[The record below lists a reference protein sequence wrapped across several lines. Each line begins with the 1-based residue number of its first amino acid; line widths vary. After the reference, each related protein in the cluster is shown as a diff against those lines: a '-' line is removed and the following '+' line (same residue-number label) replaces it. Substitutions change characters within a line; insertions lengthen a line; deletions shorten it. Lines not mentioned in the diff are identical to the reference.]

1 MKHIPILANTKQI
14 DFSHFSFDADTG
26 HWKKRTDILHPHI
39 KINVF
44 VEGDFT
50 LFTRNG
56 IYRPLFGDVC
66 IFSPMELHHANVAK
80 PTHVDYYQLDLS
92 EDALD
97 FVFGGDKLM
106 KRLLSV
112 TSNKYFRPKKED
124 RDRIFALL
132 GKIEE
137 AIRTTDRPL
146 SLAHTLELLC
156 FISDVRQNSSSSA
169 VTELSRLTRGVMD
182 AVETEYG
189 NSITLEVLADRF
201 SVSPSYLSRI
211 FKKECG
217 MGVHEYLTDRR
228 ILKACEMLKL
238 QSVTEVCYA
247 CGFSDSS
254 HFISVFK
261 KRMGMTPKKYKN
273 LHEGNI

>member
-26 HWKKRTDILHPHI
+26 HWKKHTDILHPHI

-112 TSNKYFRPKKED
+112 TPNKYFRPKKED

-132 GKIEE
+132 GKIVE
-137 AIRTTDRPL
+137 ALRTDAKPPA
-146 SLAHTLELLC
+146 LAHILELLC
-156 FISDVRQNSSSSA
+156 LIADAGHNSSSSA
-169 VTELSRLTRGVMD
+169 VASLSQLTRSVID
-182 AVETEYG
+182 TVEAEYG
-189 NSITLEVLADRF
+189 DGLTLEALSERF
-201 SVSPSYLSRI
+201 SVSQSYLSRI

-217 MGVHEYLTDRR
+217 IGIHEYLINCR
-228 ILKACEMLKL
+228 ITKASQLL
-238 QSVTEVCYA
+238 LTHSVTEVCYM
-247 CGFSDSS
+247 CGFSDCS

-261 KRMGMTPKKYKN
+261 KHIGMTPLAYKKQYTPK
-273 LHEGNI
+273 